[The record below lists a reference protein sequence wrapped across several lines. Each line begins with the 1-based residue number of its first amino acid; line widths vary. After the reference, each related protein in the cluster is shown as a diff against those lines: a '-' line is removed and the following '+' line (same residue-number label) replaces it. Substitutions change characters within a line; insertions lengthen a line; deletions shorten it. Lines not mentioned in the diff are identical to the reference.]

1 MHFMRNR
8 QYLRNWTAVCTMTAA
23 IFLSLGSMSNVHAVF
38 EDPEATYF
46 DKIPG
51 IKPIE
56 LEVAKVTAVYANRNR
71 NGYFTNFAAGDRVQL
86 LAYNEKTSLVKH
98 LKSQKTG
105 WVPVQNLSEI
115 DESLLSSVTA
125 QAAEQK
131 KYQAAIEERKVL
143 AGMTLDQVRES
154 LGKPDEAAFRTDTSG
169 RTDVWSYFEYK
180 SVFREENYRD
190 RTTGQLLVRRFREKV
205 PESETSIEFLNGRVT
220 AIEKKRVN

>member
-1 MHFMRNR
+1 
-8 QYLRNWTAVCTMTAA
+8 
-23 IFLSLGSMSNVHAVF
+23 MSNVHAVF